1 MTRRVV
7 SLVLLIEL
15 LFAVSTTALV
25 FFYQRHTY
33 FEALDIALRGHAED
47 M

>member
-15 LFAVSTTALV
+15 LFAVSTTTLA
-25 FFYQRHTY
+25 FFYERHEY
-33 FEALDIALRGHAED
+33 F
-47 M
+47 